1 MRFIGSACG
10 HLVEKP
16 EGLGHG
22 RDKVLPST
30 GLSKL
35 CQVTKCSHPGSECQG
50 VKYRRVL
57 THLLPSTLDFPLPL
71 PNFPNPISVGVEGG
85 GGWRGVP
92 CFIFP
97 NPIYCILPIPNSCK
111 RLLNLF
117 HPFYPQV
124 TPQVIVLAEASS
136 SLTHLDKFHT
146 DFSEFVSF
154 VIIDL
159 AHEVR

>member
-35 CQVTKCSHPGSECQG
+35 CQVTKCSHPVSECQG

-57 THLLPSTLDFPLPL
+57 THLLPSTPDFPLPL
-71 PNFPNPISVGVEGG
+71 PNFPNPISVCVGG
-85 GGWRGVP
+85 GEVGGV
-92 CFIFP
+92 FLALFSQIQSIASFQFL
-97 NPIYCILPIPNSCK
+97 ILANV
-111 RLLNLF
+111 F
-117 HPFYPQV
+117 
-124 TPQVIVLAEASS
+124 
-136 SLTHLDKFHT
+136 
-146 DFSEFVSF
+146 
-154 VIIDL
+154 
-159 AHEVR
+159 